1 MNRTRPLSGADSGAR
16 VTLPSPLNEEPA
28 GSVSVYSAPV
38 VSAFGAGTTTAHD
51 GRGTGPSHAR
61 TVSATLAPPA
71 SAVRARACCSRAG
84 STGAPNERTI
94 SPSGGTSC
102 APGASGWN
110 DDDHLLLVSAAAVAD
125 ATRLTRIESDGV
137 WKVHDCVDSDE
148 SATPVYDARPG
159 FSESVRS
166 RARRPRRRRVEARD
180 RGGDPAE
187 AAGHGRIERER
198 DGVVLGA
205 EVGAER
211 DGGE

>member
-1 MNRTRPLSGADSGAR
+1 M
-16 VTLPSPLNEEPA
+16 
-28 GSVSVYSAPV
+28 YSAPV
-38 VSAFGAGTTTAHD
+38 TSAFGAGTTTAHD

-61 TVSATLAPPA
+61 TVSATAAPPA
-71 SAVRARACCSRAG
+71 SAVRVSACCSRAG

-137 WKVHDCVDSDE
+137 WKVHDCVEVDE

-166 RARRPRRRRVEARD
+166 SSGGHDDDGRSASWWTPSGSGRARAD
-180 RGGDPAE
+180 RA
-187 AAGHGRIERER
+187 
-198 DGVVLGA
+198 
-205 EVGAER
+205 
-211 DGGE
+211 